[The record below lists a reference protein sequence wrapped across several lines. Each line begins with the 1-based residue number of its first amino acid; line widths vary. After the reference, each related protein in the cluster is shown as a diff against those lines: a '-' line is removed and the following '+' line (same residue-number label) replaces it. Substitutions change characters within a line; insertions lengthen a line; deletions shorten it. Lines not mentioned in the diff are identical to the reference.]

1 MVAFTP
7 CDLLILD
14 VKSDE
19 EITWLFED
27 YLNSVAKRRELV
39 CQIFSELADYTSKF
53 IDNLWYSFSVERK
66 IKG

>member
-53 IDNLWYSFSVERK
+53 IDNL
-66 IKG
+66 